1 MKTLDKSTTY
11 NKLFEINKKHNID
24 VSKYVEMVAGK
35 SYIPAEVIVFI
46 NRYSPI
52 PQLETYNAIYNR
64 RKTNP
69 LYKNLVNENASPDDM
84 ALGLSSLLTQVF
96 IRMKTLSESEKIE
109 FSGLMNVSQITE
121 VLSHY
126 SSTGDTEPLRET
138 FLMIRDTIKH
148 LFKKE
153 D

>member
-1 MKTLDKSTTY
+1 MKTLDKSMTY
-11 NKLFEINKKHNID
+11 NKLFEISKKHNID

-35 SYIPAEVIVFI
+35 SHIPADVIIFI
-46 NRYSPI
+46 NKYSPL
-52 PQLETYNAIYNR
+52 PQLETYNAIYSR

-96 IRMKTLSESEKIE
+96 IRMKKLDESEKVE
-109 FSGLMNVSQITE
+109 FAKLMNVGQITE
-121 VLSHY
+121 VLNKY
-126 SSTGDTEPLRET
+126 STEGDTESLREI

-148 LFKKE
+148 LF
-153 D
+153 